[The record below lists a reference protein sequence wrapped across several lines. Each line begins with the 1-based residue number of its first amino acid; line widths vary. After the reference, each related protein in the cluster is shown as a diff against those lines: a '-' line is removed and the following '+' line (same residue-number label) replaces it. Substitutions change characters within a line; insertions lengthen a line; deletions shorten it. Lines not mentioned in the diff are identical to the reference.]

1 MRSAADSFTNSAFF
15 VGRHSVSPKTA
26 LLLSLLLFFS
36 MTATAENRYPLI
48 SALYSND
55 IQYAQLS
62 FDISEYYRAKA
73 NGTEIPGL
81 VFRRYTPPAGY
92 RLISLASLFSLPY
105 ETIASLNRFSSNI
118 EFDGQTEILIPNLP
132 FLFLPEFRSTDLE
145 LAVFQGHDWDEDKQ
159 VTVTN
164 RNGKQKFFYLDE
176 QSYTDIE
183 RSFFLGFFRFFPV
196 PKGRISS
203 NYGIRKD
210 PFHGRDSFHGGV
222 DIAAPA
228 GTDVICPQSGT
239 VTLCAENHP
248 IYGTYIEIQHDGNVK
263 TRYGHLSKVFVK
275 EGAHVFGG
283 DVIAA
288 VGSTGRATGPHLH
301 FEYLN
306 NNQVKNPQLF
316 LKF

>member
-1 MRSAADSFTNSAFF
+1 MIKPAPLFLLFF
-15 VGRHSVSPKTA
+15 
-26 LLLSLLLFFS
+26 LLLS
-36 MTATAENRYPLI
+36 AAAGAENTYPT
-48 SALYSND
+48 LYSLYPND
-55 IQYAQLS
+55 TQYAQLS
-62 FDISEYYRAKA
+62 LDISAYYRAKA

-92 RLISLASLFSLPY
+92 RLIALASLLSLPY

-118 EFDGQTEILIPNLP
+118 EFDGRTEILIPNLP
-132 FLFLPEFRSTDLE
+132 FLFLPEFRSSDLE
-145 LAVFQGHDWDEDKQ
+145 LAVFQGHEWVEKQQ
-159 VTVTN
+159 VTVAGS
-164 RNGKQKFFYLDE
+164 NGIQKFFYLDE

-203 NYGIRKD
+203 DFGLRKD
-210 PFHGRDSFHGGV
+210 PFHGRESFHGGV
-222 DIAAPA
+222 DIAAPV

-248 IYGTYIEIQHDGNVK
+248 IYGTYIEIEHEGNIK

-275 EGAHVFGG
+275 EGARVFGG

-288 VGSTGRATGPHLH
+288 VGSTGRSTGPHLH

-306 NNQVKNPQLF
+306 NDQIKNPQLF